1 MCYNSIMTFSL
12 GSLII
17 GLIILAA
24 GGACVVFYQPIA
36 ENVAHGVSSY
46 DHVKLFGIIAI
57 IIGFFVMANLH
68 TTILGWL
75 ISLFF
80 PSK

>member
-1 MCYNSIMTFSL
+1 MSFSL

-24 GGACVVFYQPIA
+24 GGTCVIFYQPIA

-46 DHVKLFGIIAI
+46 DRVKLFGIIAI
-57 IIGFFVMANLH
+57 VIGFLVMANLH
-68 TTILGWL
+68 TVVLDWL
-75 ISLFF
+75 VGLIFS
-80 PSK
+80 SKK